1 MVGCMLSSN
10 VVRNFDGRP
19 RAVCKCAFSVTFSV
33 KVMTHWKVFFRK
45 YSFRKSLSK
54 ENFPVCHDLYIG
66 CEPVATMQS
75 IHWSPIIAVQ
85 TGALYSPPPPTSKR
99 IDVIAS
105 VVDASRV
112 GRRAFEMTPG
122 QGAQRT
128 AGGCHR
134 HRARLQSASAG
145 LQSLVDGRR

>member
-1 MVGCMLSSN
+1 MNSVPKISKNTTTHRTPSATSSAAVSATVFAYHLHMVGCMLSSN

-85 TGALYSPPPPTSKR
+85 TGALYSPPPHP
-99 IDVIAS
+99 
-105 VVDASRV
+105 
-112 GRRAFEMTPG
+112 
-122 QGAQRT
+122 
-128 AGGCHR
+128 
-134 HRARLQSASAG
+134 LQN
-145 LQSLVDGRR
+145 V